1 MRGDIMLDDRLKEL
15 DIKKTELANYLEIS
29 RPTMYKYIELYD
41 SNNLSEINK
50 KVLKLFDFI
59 TENKLIGKNNVI
71 SYILNNLTNVKEL
84 ESNDE
89 INLFKNV
96 RKYMIDNQNSE
107 KSQFFDLASKNKNF
121 DIVIHYLMEIAQLLK
136 KKNLSEEE
144 IELLKPYNEIINKY
158 IAKEEE

>member
-50 KVLKLFDFI
+50 KVLKLFDYI

-89 INLFKNV
+89 INLFKNCWKPKTSNFTK
-96 RKYMIDNQNSE
+96 RRE
-107 KSQFFDLASKNKNF
+107 KSNISTFKTL
-121 DIVIHYLMEIAQLLK
+121 H
-136 KKNLSEEE
+136 
-144 IELLKPYNEIINKY
+144 
-158 IAKEEE
+158 

>member
-50 KVLKLFDFI
+50 KVLKLFDYI

>member
-1 MRGDIMLDDRLKEL
+1 MLDDRLKEL

-50 KVLKLFDFI
+50 KVLKLFDYI

>member
-1 MRGDIMLDDRLKEL
+1 MLDDRLKEL

-50 KVLKLFDFI
+50 KVLKLFDYI

-144 IELLKPYNEIINKY
+144 IELLKPYNDIINKY
-158 IAKEEE
+158 IIKEEE

>member
-1 MRGDIMLDDRLKEL
+1 
-15 DIKKTELANYLEIS
+15 
-29 RPTMYKYIELYD
+29 
-41 SNNLSEINK
+41 
-50 KVLKLFDFI
+50 
-59 TENKLIGKNNVI
+59 
-71 SYILNNLTNVKEL
+71 
-84 ESNDE
+84 
-89 INLFKNV
+89 
-96 RKYMIDNQNSE
+96 MIDNQNSE